1 MGSLWPL
8 ARARGVA
15 VSKLWSAFQV
25 TGSTGALLRRE
36 VEGRRREGPSVGE
49 RAWRFRAGARRRGAE
64 PIRTRRKGIMWL

>member
-36 VEGRRREGPSVGE
+36 VEGRRRRG
-49 RAWRFRAGARRRGAE
+49 RAWASE
-64 PIRTRRKGIMWL
+64 PGVSGQEPGDVVRSR